1 MAKKIAGTDRY
12 LPGVIYELEV
22 QVDSVW
28 TPFYV
33 GETTNPDRRFQQHRS
48 AAAAATEH
56 STCVYRTIALIFE
69 PEGLAWRLQPVAE
82 YGDTG
87 PEAEEN
93 EQIMLR
99 LRQQHVLTNEKKG
112 NANWLAERQAEA
124 RHMTQLGMT
133 NYAEYRQR
141 VSQQQLNQR
150 HQQWI
155 EQDPAEQSPLR
166 QQAVAILN
174 SVRVTIGTMAQQT
187 AQRTADRQQRAEQRA
202 ERVAA
207 ARAQQQAAWLINNKF
222 FGESNE

>member
-22 QVDSVW
+22 EVDSVW

-33 GETTNPDRRFQQHRS
+33 GETTNPDRRLQQHRS
-48 AAAAATEH
+48 AAAAATEL
-56 STCVYRTIALIFE
+56 STCVYRTIGLIFE
-69 PEGLAWRLQPVAE
+69 PQGLTWRLQPVAE
-82 YGDTG
+82 YGSAG

-124 RHMTQLGMT
+124 GHMTQLGMT

-141 VSQQQLNQR
+141 VSQQQLNRR

-155 EQDPAEQSPLR
+155 EQDRVEQSPLR

-202 ERVAA
+202 ERVAR
-207 ARAQQQAAWLINNKF
+207 ARAQQQAAWVANNKF
-222 FGESNE
+222 FGDSNE